1 MKKQDTVRKGNR
13 NLSSYLPL
21 EMEISTPFGVVRL
34 IWVESGSGPKVVRII
49 LPGDTR
55 VERVPVLPTTRVK
68 SAEDE
73 KIHSLGEDIR
83 SFLSGNNVVFGTE
96 ILDLDRCRAFQR
108 RVLLAEYAIPRG
120 YVSTYGRIAR
130 HLGVPGGAR
139 AVGNALA
146 RNSFPLVIPCHR
158 ALQADGSPGGF
169 QGGRE
174 MKIRLLEMEGARFC
188 SGKVLMEHIW
198 Y

>member
-1 MKKQDTVRKGNR
+1 MNP
-13 NLSSYLPL
+13 SSHLPL
-21 EMEISTPFGVVRL
+21 EIAFPTPFGEVRL
-34 IWVESGSGPKVVRII
+34 IWVESGSGPKVIRII

-55 VERVPVLPTTRVK
+55 IEHAPVLPTNRVK

-73 KIHSLGEDIR
+73 QIQRLAEDIR

-96 ILDLDRCRAFQR
+96 LLDLDRCRPFQR
-108 RVLLAEYAIPRG
+108 QVLLAEHAIPRG

-146 RNSFPLVIPCHR
+146 RNPFPIVIPCHR
-158 ALQADGSPGGF
+158 ALRADCSTGGF

-174 MKIRLLEMEGARFC
+174 MKIRLLEREGARFRPD
-188 SGKVLMEHIW
+188 GKVLMERFW